1 MKRGSAA
8 LAWLFTLALIGL
20 SLLAFLAPAAH
31 AHQATPSTS
40 APTLYTGRTGLL
52 FPARAVAQDTGEPVA
67 RFYLFYSATCPHCHE
82 IMENYL
88 PTVYE
93 KYGDQVE
100 YKYFDINEDSETY
113 LTMLALEQ
121 VLGLPE
127 DRQGY
132 VPALI
137 IGDKVMVGGNE
148 IPEQLEPAI
157 DEYLAQGGVDF
168 VPLDALPEVV
178 LPTPAPTVQILVIF
192 DATHPDFEAL
202 NTLIS
207 SLGQEYENGLQA
219 YALDTSQ
226 EESAELLAQINAG
239 LGIDPPAAGTPQV
252 LIGRTMLVG
261 LEEIQSQLPD
271 LVAKYYEEGGLT
283 LPSLEELSGVSPTA
297 TVTPPEGSTP
307 APTAEST
314 AQPVPSPTTT
324 DRPIYLA
331 FFEQA
336 GCQDCARTTYDL
348 RVVQEQYPQL
358 QVERFPIEE
367 AENKRLNE
375 WLSEKVGVPEEQRLS
390 TPMVIVGEDY
400 LIGTDATLNN
410 LLAVVSKYQ
419 ETGAERTWEDYDP
432 NEAGQNIIDRF
443 QSFGMATVLVAGLI
457 DGLNPCAFATLVF
470 FISYLT
476 FTGRRGRDILFVGLS
491 FTLGVFITYLLV
503 GMGLL
508 TVVQSL
514 GIFSSLGKWLYLLTA
529 LLCIVLAILTFRDYG
544 KARQGQVTEMA
555 LKLPMSF
562 RRRINKVIRE
572 SSQVRAFVAMAF
584 VTGFVVSLIELACTG
599 QVYLPT
605 IVYVLSQTD
614 LAAQAFLYLV
624 LYCLMF
630 ILPLIVVFLLSYFGA
645 TSQQLGQFVN
655 RHTATI
661 KLVTGLV
668 FVGLA
673 LWMTW
678 TVAPLFGIQP
688 PWTWVLMGVVVGI
701 IALGAVLLKKY
712 WKESPTSKTRQR
724 RSRA

>member
-1 MKRGSAA
+1 
-8 LAWLFTLALIGL
+8 
-20 SLLAFLAPAAH
+20 
-31 AHQATPSTS
+31 
-40 APTLYTGRTGLL
+40 
-52 FPARAVAQDTGEPVA
+52 
-67 RFYLFYSATCPHCHE
+67 
-82 IMENYL
+82 MENYL

-93 KYGDQVE
+93 KYGAQVE

-121 VLGLPE
+121 MLGLPE

-168 VPLDALPEVV
+168 VPLDDLPEVV

-202 NTLIS
+202 NSLII
-207 SLGQEYENGLQA
+207 SLGQEYQTSLQA

-261 LEEIQSQLPD
+261 LEEIQNQLPD
-271 LVAKYYEEGGLT
+271 LVAKYYEEGGLA

-307 APTAEST
+307 APTTEST
-314 AQPVPSPTTT
+314 AQPSPGPTTT

-331 FFEQA
+331 YFEQA

-358 QVERFPIEE
+358 QVERFSIEE
-367 AENKRLNE
+367 AENKALNE

-390 TPMVIVGEDY
+390 TPMVIVGQDY

-419 ETGAERTWEDYDP
+419 ATGAERTWEDFDP
-432 NEAGQNIIDRF
+432 DEAGQSIIDRF
-443 QSFGMATVLVAGLI
+443 QSFGVATVLIAGLI

-476 FTGRRGRDILFVGLS
+476 FAGRRGRDILFVGLS

-514 GIFSSLGKWLYLLTA
+514 GIFSSLGRWLYLLTA
-529 LLCIVLAILTFRDYG
+529 LLCIVLAMLTFRDYG

-572 SSQVRAFVAMAF
+572 SSQVRAFVVMAF

-630 ILPLIVVFLLSYFGA
+630 ILPLIVVFLLSYFGT

-678 TVAPLFGIQP
+678 AMAPLFGIQP
-688 PWTWVLMGVVVGI
+688 PWTWVLMGVVLVI
-701 IALGAVLLKKY
+701 IALGAVLLEKY
-712 WKESPTSKTRQR
+712 WKEAPASKARQR